1 MCMMPRAVP
10 CKWAQNYNWL
20 EHESEQNLHLA
31 FGDSPRAFF
40 FCSFSCSLFAFLAS
54 FVHWLSCFL
63 FLSVANCWRRS
74 ALNSTKYLCCG
85 GPAALSST
93 SSIVK
98 KRHSSLS
105 LTSFVSALDAW
116 VSEHAR
122 KCKWVQTDIPEHD
135 RHVCTYACTYI
146 ARIDPSFKASR

>member
-10 CKWAQNYNWL
+10 CKWAQNYDWI
-20 EHESEQNLHLA
+20 EHESEHNLHLA

-54 FVHWLSCFL
+54 FVHWLCCFL
-63 FLSVANCWRRS
+63 FLSVAKCWRHS

-98 KRHSSLS
+98 KTILPCPWPPSSVHVTHEFLS
-105 LTSFVSALDAW
+105 MHVSANECKLTFLSMTDTYLRM
-116 VSEHAR
+116 HAR
-122 KCKWVQTDIPEHD
+122 ILRE
-135 RHVCTYACTYI
+135 
-146 ARIDPSFKASR
+146 